1 MCLRRLHICD
11 GYKFASRV
19 VNFAV
24 FFRGA
29 FLEFYLLR
37 IIFFFCVCDGLSTCL
52 LGHVFPGALVSDLDP
67 SLLILNSVSL
77 VTRFRSRSDSPSIFV
92 RVSLSQFFLF
102 YPSPSFFFFRVSL
115 SQFFLRV
122 SLSRDF
128 MYYLAPA
135 CLTALTSYILL
146 LVPPSL
152 LFGYRHPQNCLF
164 GTAIFFFWY
173 RHTCAPAHF

>member
-1 MCLRRLHICD
+1 MFATVTHLRRLQICFP
-11 GYKFASRV
+11 GGKLC
-19 VNFAV
+19 
-24 FFRGA
+24 G
-29 FLEFYLLR
+29 LLQR
-37 IIFFFCVCDGLSTCL
+37 SILGILSTQNNFFFCVCDGLSTCL